1 MNPINFLP
9 KDGEAYLFPD
19 VFSVNESNEYLH
31 CLVNQI
37 EWKHEP
43 IIIFGKSIMQP
54 RLTAWYGDKEKS
66 YRYSGITMN
75 PLEWTEALLNIKLKV
90 EEIAGVNFNSVLL
103 NQYRNGKDYVGWHR
117 DNEKELGIN
126 PIIASVSFGV
136 TRNFQLQHC
145 KEKNLKQSIELTHGS
160 VLIMRGETQHHWLH
174 CLPKRK
180 RVDQT
185 RVNLT
190 FRYVVDAIA
199 PSIPVVEK

>member
-90 EEIAGVNFNSVLL
+90 EERSLTLL
-103 NQYRNGKDYVGWHR
+103 ICC
-117 DNEKELGIN
+117 LIN
-126 PIIASVSFGV
+126 PLSTQVVSS
-136 TRNFQLQHC
+136 L
-145 KEKNLKQSIELTHGS
+145 L
-160 VLIMRGETQHHWLH
+160 LIS
-174 CLPKRK
+174 
-180 RVDQT
+180 D
-185 RVNLT
+185 
-190 FRYVVDAIA
+190 
-199 PSIPVVEK
+199 